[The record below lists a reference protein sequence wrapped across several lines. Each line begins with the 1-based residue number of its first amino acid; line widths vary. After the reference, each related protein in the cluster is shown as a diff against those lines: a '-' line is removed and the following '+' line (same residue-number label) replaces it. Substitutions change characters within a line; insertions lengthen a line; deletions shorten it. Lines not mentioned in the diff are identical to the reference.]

1 MLAKA
6 WRPASDR
13 CATPN
18 SEYDTSPVLRE
29 LIAEMHKFKTYLKE
43 QEPEDDSWKKL
54 RPLISL
60 AEDLDNLGSLTPPD
74 KQFERVRLL
83 RDYKLWLP
91 LNDLLSGKNL
101 SSTLMINGYL
111 YALALYAQ
119 RHTSQAYMIDSMVD
133 LEELL
138 LDTLRHVNPGDS
150 YVEPLNNLRG
160 LAASM

>member
-1 MLAKA
+1 M
-6 WRPASDR
+6 
-13 CATPN
+13 
-18 SEYDTSPVLRE
+18 VLQD
-29 LIAEMHKFKTYLKE
+29 LIAEMQKFKTYLKE
-43 QEPEDDSWKKL
+43 EEPEDDSWKKL
-54 RPLISL
+54 RSLISL
-60 AEDLDNLGSLTPPD
+60 AQDLAKLGLMTPPD

-101 SSTLMINGYL
+101 SSTLMVNGYL

-138 LDTLRHVNPGDS
+138 QDTLRHVNPTDS

-160 LAASM
+160 LVASM

>member
-1 MLAKA
+1 M
-6 WRPASDR
+6 RS
-13 CATPN
+13 
-18 SEYDTSPVLRE
+18 
-29 LIAEMHKFKTYLKE
+29 
-43 QEPEDDSWKKL
+43 
-54 RPLISL
+54 LISL
-60 AEDLDNLGSLTPPD
+60 AQDLAKLGPLTPPD

-150 YVEPLNNLRG
+150 YAEPLNNLRG